1 MRKPRHS
8 VRGRFVSARS
18 TVFFK
23 SGAAPTYI
31 YRGGD
36 LFKLRARTMPIGI
49 LPESESKRYEFTLS
63 EGDVVVMV
71 SDGVTG
77 GEEECPWLFDLLRQN
92 IETSGVERTAE
103 LIVKYAVGHGSEDDI
118 SVVVARVERS

>member
-1 MRKPRHS
+1 
-8 VRGRFVSARS
+8 
-18 TVFFK
+18 
-23 SGAAPTYI
+23 
-31 YRGGD
+31 
-36 LFKLRARTMPIGI
+36 MPIGI
-49 LPESESKRYEFTLS
+49 LPESESKRYEITLS